1 MSDNFRNILKT
12 GSNLSTLM
20 STYQVLNGAKNG
32 SMYMT
37 WTLPPFPNLSL
48 FDVLLGNRRGFGNLI
63 FPFWFV
69 LIGGYS
75 VFLNAVLSFCSLC
88 SLSFW
93 TLWFIYDWHGTIIII
108 TSDVGQSNVAPPKE
122 NELAQF
128 QLGALVTKPLK
139 FGATLL
145 HLPPHAIQKVA

>member
-63 FPFWFV
+63 FPLWFV

-75 VFLNAVLSFCSLC
+75 VFLNAVLSF
-88 SLSFW
+88 W
-93 TLWFIYDWHGTIIII
+93 VHMEIH
-108 TSDVGQSNVAPPKE
+108 
-122 NELAQF
+122 
-128 QLGALVTKPLK
+128 
-139 FGATLL
+139 
-145 HLPPHAIQKVA
+145 